1 MCYDD
6 DTAVSVLGW
15 MTGGIGGRNNDLSF
29 CAIDEMSLSI
39 TSYCLTVWAN
49 FIAPVQGKKNGEVW
63 YYFHFFLSMY
73 TFISNK
79 WTVSCCLWQIKY
91 QDNW

>member
-6 DTAVSVLGW
+6 DTVVSVLGCI
-15 MTGGIGGRNNDLSF
+15 TGGIGGKNIDLSF

-49 FIAPVQGKKNGEVW
+49 FIAPGQRKIKMKEFNIIWITFDEHQISS
-63 YYFHFFLSMY
+63 YYDS
-73 TFISNK
+73 
-79 WTVSCCLWQIKY
+79 
-91 QDNW
+91 